1 MNALN
6 QVPGRTQQRGR
17 SQYPADS
24 NTRPSALAGIYR
36 EGCSDALERSRV
48 VWSGSPT
55 KPAKQFVAQAASTA
69 GDLAIYR
76 SDFVGP
82 ERV

>member
-24 NTRPSALAGIYR
+24 NTRSSALAGIYR

-55 KPAKQFVAQAASTA
+55 KPAKQFGCPSREYSW
-69 GDLAIYR
+69 GSGHL
-76 SDFVGP
+76 S
-82 ERV
+82 E